1 MAPEICVQTAAGYSG
16 KVAEEI
22 EKLKRMA
29 QRGDRKRL
37 GTLMKDISQIVA
49 EEVVEEQP
57 GLKPKVHG
65 HMISCASALPR
76 SQCGESAQAFK
87 LYVCLSARTRS
98 PSMLALL

>member
-1 MAPEICVQTAAGYSG
+1 MKWHLRSCVQNAAGYSG

-49 EEVVEEQP
+49 EEVVEDQP
-57 GLKPKVHG
+57 GLKPKVHAQ
-65 HMISCASALPR
+65 MLSCASTP
-76 SQCGESAQAFK
+76 
-87 LYVCLSARTRS
+87 
-98 PSMLALL
+98 P

>member
-1 MAPEICVQTAAGYSG
+1 MKLCCWHFLLASCWPCHTRHSVWCRAMLMCVCCAAGYSG

-29 QRGDRKRL
+29 VRGDRKRL

-57 GLKPKVHG
+57 GLKPKVH
-65 HMISCASALPR
+65 HTATI
-76 SQCGESAQAFK
+76 AQ
-87 LYVCLSARTRS
+87 
-98 PSMLALL
+98 